1 MQRIGNLF
9 PEFCSFSNLLS
20 AYRKAHRGT
29 RKNAEN
35 AAFFINMEKE
45 LLALQEELRSG
56 TWRPQPYYFFDI
68 WDPKHRTIAVAAFRD
83 RVVHHALVNVLEP
96 AYERCF
102 IYDSYA
108 TRKGKGVH
116 AAVSRA
122 QHFLRRY
129 DWYLK
134 SDVEQYFDSADHKIL
149 LGLLQRK
156 IKDKRLLKVAE
167 SIICHGGN
175 KGKGLPIGN
184 RTSQFFAN
192 VYLDALDHFVKEK
205 LRAPGYT
212 RYMDDIVLFHP
223 DKSKLKQML
232 PAIEAFLAEELAL
245 CLKPKATYINSHKNG
260 LSFLGR
266 RVFRSVI
273 RLRPENLRRITGRI
287 RHREWQFLN
296 GQIEETIFLQS
307 MNSYW
312 AMLSYHPV
320 APLRRAL
327 LNP

>member
-45 LLALQEELRSG
+45 LLALQEELRAG
-56 TWRPQPYYFFDI
+56 QWRPQPYYYFDI

-122 QHFLRRY
+122 QHFLRCY

-134 SDVEQYFDSADHKIL
+134 SDAEQYFDSVDHEKL
-149 LGLLQRK
+149 LGLLERK
-156 IKDKRLLKVAE
+156 IKDRHLLKVAE
-167 SIICHGGN
+167 TIIRHGGD
-175 KGKGLPIGN
+175 GSKGLPIGN

-192 VYLDALDHFVKEK
+192 VYLNPLDHFVKEK
-205 LRAPGYT
+205 LRVPGYT
-212 RYMDDIVLFHP
+212 RYMDDFVLFHP
-223 DKSKLKQML
+223 DKAILKQML
-232 PAIEAFLAEELAL
+232 PEIEAFLTDKLAL
-245 CLKPKATYINSHKNG
+245 RLKPKATHINSHKNG

-266 RVFRSVI
+266 RIFRGVI

-287 RHREWQFLN
+287 GHREWQFQN
-296 GQIEETIFLQS
+296 GQIEETTFLQS

-312 AMLSYHPV
+312 AMLSYHP
-320 APLRRAL
+320 AGPLRRAL
-327 LNP
+327 LNK